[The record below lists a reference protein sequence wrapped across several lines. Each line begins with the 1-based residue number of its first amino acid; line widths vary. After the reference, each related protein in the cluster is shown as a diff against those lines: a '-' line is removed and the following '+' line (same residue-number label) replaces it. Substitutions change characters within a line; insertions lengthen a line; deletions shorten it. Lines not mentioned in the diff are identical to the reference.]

1 MSNVSLLT
9 DAQVLL
15 LAVHLSSNSDLD
27 RLFILSRLRREILPI
42 TVIYRLLF
50 SFYPVNQLKLSHLA
64 DFLLA
69 LREPPSDAPAVDEF
83 KIDPS
88 ISSLSHKDALRRC
101 RLLTLHPN
109 PPRAIC
115 GSENSLTNF
124 IINWSYRVESIG
136 GVQPL
141 LAFVEPFL
149 STDSYLRLWH
159 DTCLLPVVRLQY
171 DFYPD
176 AVNTIGLHDFQ
187 RLSGVAGVQTLL
199 QNAQE
204 THEPAL
210 VARDLDDVVNPWVH
224 GASES
229 KRRRVEPEDAKGG
242 DSLWEVVNEWLLAAS
257 VNDFE
262 VTGAA
267 FVSWDGP
274 KPSQSDTDN
283 KLDEPAL
290 ARFAQTGL
298 AMIYACPELS
308 QGALSVARNILTKV
322 ANIVRERP
330 PDFTT
335 SEPDIIL
342 DDSMSR
348 RLKEIDLMFNSLLH
362 PDNPFTQVNASSI
375 ALVIGLLETGT
386 LLLDFNIPAS
396 TLALARTCLF
406 GSERQE
412 KDELGRIL
420 QRVSERPRPQVDWL
434 SIRSRL
440 HWSRLWN
447 HQDISK
453 DNEVPLGLLS
463 KVPSEVLDTQILNT
477 ALNLGHY
484 DAVAKLY
491 LDNSTP
497 PLPQVDTERH
507 ITDAVLRAYDNA
519 ADGNRERGGLR
530 PAYDML
536 KYFRPK
542 LPQSSKMEDIDHLIK
557 ATHRLS
563 FYRLNLSHGIA
574 FRPVAIRVQKNP
586 LNLVAKVLE
595 QDPKAYTKLDDL
607 LEIGRSLVQAHLPTR
622 SVIDDTSE
630 PLELRLVQADL
641 EITRLAIEAALKN
654 RDFDTAYSYITTRLS
669 NEPTPGYDDDI
680 SWRAAYAAG
689 KYRPA
694 ASPKSLEARI
704 ENLSQRMEL
713 LSRALVLAP
722 VGDSLAEILGTW
734 RRHEEEMAALRE
746 EGVKEERAS
755 DARADAE
762 IPGAFGPD
770 DRELDAAELQRAMA
784 RRTWLGSTPGIS
796 YEEHAPMGLFDVAKG
811 AATALRK
818 SSFFPLGS
826 TGLQDL
832 KIRDNSTS
840 SLQHDSIA
848 EGTTPGSP
856 PTVGRVRKRDQV
868 TNMVTSGI
876 VSGMGWVL
884 GAQAQDRSD
893 FKSNDEQSGP
903 RSEYA

>member
-9 DAQVLL
+9 DAHVLL
-15 LAVHLSSNSDLD
+15 LAVHLASNSDLD
-27 RLFILSRLRREILPI
+27 HLFILSRLRQEILPV
-42 TVIYRLLF
+42 TLIYRLLL

-69 LREPPSDAPAVDEF
+69 VQDRPSDAPAAAEF

-88 ISSLSHKDALRRC
+88 ISTLSPKDALRRC
-101 RLLTLHPN
+101 RLLALRPN
-109 PPRAIC
+109 PPHAIF

-124 IINWSYRVESIG
+124 IINWCYRVESTG

-149 STDSYLRLWH
+149 STDSCLRLWH
-159 DTCLLPVVRLQY
+159 ATCLLPVVRLQY

-176 AVNTIGLHDFQ
+176 AINTTGLDDFQ

-199 QNAQE
+199 QYAQE

-210 VARDLDDVVNPWVH
+210 IARDLDDVVSPWVH
-224 GASES
+224 GASEW
-229 KRRRVEPEDAKGG
+229 KRRRVGQEVAEADGSSW
-242 DSLWEVVNEWLLAAS
+242 DVVNVWLLAAS
-257 VNDFE
+257 VEHFE
-262 VTGAA
+262 ITGTA
-267 FVSWDGP
+267 FVSWAGP
-274 KPSQSDTDN
+274 KPSQFDPIS
-283 KLDEPAL
+283 KLDESAL

-298 AMIYACPELS
+298 AIIYACPELS
-308 QGALSVARNILTKV
+308 KGALSVAKTILTKV
-322 ANIVRERP
+322 ANIVRQRP

-335 SEPDIIL
+335 SEPEISL
-342 DDSMSR
+342 DYSASR
-348 RLKEIDLMFNSLLH
+348 GLKEIDLLFNSLLQ

-375 ALVIGLLETGT
+375 ALVTGLLETAAT
-386 LLLDFNIPAS
+386 LLDFNLPAS
-396 TLALARTCLF
+396 MVTLARTCLF
-406 GSERQE
+406 GSERQQ

-420 QRVSERPRPQVDWL
+420 QRISERSRPHVDWL
-434 SIRSRL
+434 SIRGRL
-440 HWSRLWN
+440 HWLRLWT
-447 HQDISK
+447 HQDMSK
-453 DNEVPLGLLS
+453 DSELQLGLLS
-463 KVPSEVLDTQILNT
+463 KVPSEILDTQILNA
-477 ALNLGHY
+477 ALTLGHY
-484 DAVAKLY
+484 DAVARLY
-491 LDNSTP
+491 LDNPTP
-497 PLPQVDTERH
+497 PLPQLETENN
-507 ITDAVLRAYDNA
+507 ITNAILRAYDNA
-519 ADGNRERGGLR
+519 TDGNRERGALR
-530 PAYDML
+530 PAYEML

-563 FYRLNLSHGIA
+563 FYRLDLPHGIA

-586 LNLVAKVLE
+586 LKLVATALE
-595 QDPKAYTKLDDL
+595 QDPRAYTKLDDL
-607 LEIGRSLVQAHLPTR
+607 LEIGRSLVQAHLPAR
-622 SVIDDTSE
+622 VVIDDTSE
-630 PLELRLVQADL
+630 PLELRLVQAEL

-654 RDFDTAYSYITTRLS
+654 SDFDTAYSYITTRLS
-669 NEPTPGYDDDI
+669 NETTPGYDDDI

-689 KYRPA
+689 KYRPV
-694 ASPKSLEARI
+694 ASPQGLEARI

-722 VGDSLAEILGTW
+722 VGDSLAEILGSW
-734 RRHEEEMAALRE
+734 RRHEEEMAAFRE

-762 IPGAFGPD
+762 IPGAFGLD

-784 RRTWLGSTPGIS
+784 RRTWPGSTPGIS

-840 SLQHDSIA
+840 SVQHDSKMEDA
-848 EGTTPGSP
+848 TPGSP
-856 PTVGRVRKRDQV
+856 PTEGRVRKRDQV

-884 GAQAQDRSD
+884 GAQAQDRND
-893 FKSNDEQSGP
+893 FKSRDERPGS